1 MEAGKAAF
9 ERCALLKL
17 GHDVEFFRL
26 LESQA
31 EVAQR
36 AAKAFLAFSQN
47 FTNLEAQAEDLKV
60 LEHEGDELTR
70 KLQSKILSTFMT
82 PLDKEDLRALSN
94 ALDDV
99 TDGIE
104 AAAARAALYRLGSTP
119 RRDLVEMAAILVRMC
134 DLNAAAVGELRKNI
148 HGSETFAQR
157 VDEIHRLENEGD
169 TLHRK
174 ALVELFDSEAS
185 NPLVVM
191 KWKEV
196 YDITED
202 AFDVAEHVAKVLGDI
217 LIKYA

>member
-1 MEAGKAAF
+1 M
-9 ERCALLKL
+9 LKL
-17 GHDVEFFRL
+17 GHDVEFFKL

-36 AAKAFLAFSQN
+36 AAKAFVTFCQD
-47 FTNLEAQAEDLKV
+47 FTGLEAQAEILKE
-60 LEHEGDELTR
+60 LEHEGDEMTR
-70 KLQSKILSTFMT
+70 TLQSKILSTFMT
-82 PLDKEDLRALSN
+82 PLDKEDLRSLSN

-99 TDGIE
+99 TDAIE
-104 AAAARAALYRLGSTP
+104 AAASRAALYHLESSP
-119 RRDLVEMAAILVRMC
+119 RGDLAPMAVALLKMC

-148 HGSETFAQR
+148 HGSETFASR
-157 VDEIHRLENEGD
+157 IDEIHRLENEGD
-169 TLHRK
+169 ALHRK
-174 ALVELFDSEAS
+174 ALVNLFDTPSID
-185 NPLVVM
+185 PLVVV

>member
-1 MEAGKAAF
+1 M
-9 ERCALLKL
+9 LKL

-26 LESQA
+26 LEAQA

-36 AAKAFLAFSQN
+36 AANAFQTFAQDFTDLAGKA
-47 FTNLEAQAEDLKV
+47 EAIKG
-60 LEHEGDELTR
+60 LEHEGDDLTR
-70 KLQSKILSTFMT
+70 QLQAKILSTFMT

-104 AAAARAALYRLGSTP
+104 AAASRAALYRLEDSP
-119 RRDLVEMAAILVRMC
+119 RAELVPMATILVRMC
-134 DLNAAAVGELRKNI
+134 ELNAQAVAELRKNI
-148 HGSETFAQR
+148 HKSETFATR

-169 TLHRK
+169 ALHRK
-174 ALVELFDSEAS
+174 ALVNLFDSPGVD
-185 NPLVVM
+185 PLNVI

>member
-1 MEAGKAAF
+1 M
-9 ERCALLKL
+9 
-17 GHDVEFFRL
+17 

-31 EVAQR
+31 AVAQR
-36 AAKAFLAFSQN
+36 AAAAFLL
-47 FTNLEAQAEDLKV
+47 FTKDFTDLDAKAEALKD

-70 KLQSKILSTFMT
+70 GLQSKILSTFMT
-82 PLDKEDLRALSN
+82 PLDKEDLRDLSN

-99 TDGIE
+99 TDAIE
-104 AAAARAALYRLGSTP
+104 AAAGRAALYRLADAP
-119 RRDLVEMAAILVRMC
+119 RADLSGMAAVLVRMC
-134 DLNAAAVGELRKNI
+134 DLNAEAVGELQKNI
-148 HGSETFAQR
+148 HRSETFAVR

-174 ALVELFDSEAS
+174 ALVSLFDS
-185 NPLVVM
+185 NLDPLTVI

-202 AFDVAEHVAKVLGDI
+202 AFDVAEHVAKVLGDV